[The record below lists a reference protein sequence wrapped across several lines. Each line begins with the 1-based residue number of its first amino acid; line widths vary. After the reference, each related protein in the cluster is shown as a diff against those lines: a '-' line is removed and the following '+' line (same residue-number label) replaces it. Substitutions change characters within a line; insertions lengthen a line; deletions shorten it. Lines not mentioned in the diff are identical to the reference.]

1 MAEPDCAESSFDPNS
16 LRPELLD
23 SIRVTKTANERVVVC
38 FCGEHI
44 KRSIVP
50 HMKKCHTAEWT
61 TWVELFLEFRRH
73 GLSLKKIMRLFQ
85 CGNGQL
91 LFSWTVIDRAI
102 RSSVE
107 RGDNE
112 YSPPPILSVR
122 TWEPPDFE
130 LETTTIWDFPN
141 RGSWAV
147 HIGDYRGNWPPQLVR
162 NIILKYTEP
171 GDLVL
176 DAFMGGGTT
185 LIEAWLLNR
194 HSVGI
199 DVSKLAYQTTSARL
213 ERMQS
218 LSEQDDRTT
227 IESRYRPQ
235 LIIGDSTF
243 ARGNTAYNDV
253 LPGTVNLLCVHPPY
267 LDALT
272 YTDEHPEDLSRIKRP
287 EQFLA
292 RIAAFAEGTIP
303 YLASKNTCAVLIGDV
318 RRGGNIIP
326 LGAWILDAF
335 SRVGFQ
341 LHNIIV
347 KTQHRDRSNEFYFAS
362 TDGYLLAHEYLYI
375 FKWPLLKEAEAC

>member
-1 MAEPDCAESSFDPNS
+1 MAEPDYADSSFDPNS

-23 SIRVTKTANERVVVC
+23 SVRVTKTPKERVVVC
-38 FCGEHI
+38 FCGEHL

-50 HMKKCHTAEWT
+50 HMKKRHTEEWT
-61 TWVELFLEFRRH
+61 TWVGLFLDFRRH

-112 YSPPPILSVR
+112 YSPPPIFSVR

-194 HSVGI
+194 YSVGI
-199 DVSKLAYQTTSARL
+199 DVSKGNY
-213 ERMQS
+213 
-218 LSEQDDRTT
+218 
-227 IESRYRPQ
+227 
-235 LIIGDSTF
+235 IGF
-243 ARGNTAYNDV
+243 
-253 LPGTVNLLCVHPPY
+253 
-267 LDALT
+267 
-272 YTDEHPEDLSRIKRP
+272 
-287 EQFLA
+287 
-292 RIAAFAEGTIP
+292 
-303 YLASKNTCAVLIGDV
+303 
-318 RRGGNIIP
+318 
-326 LGAWILDAF
+326 
-335 SRVGFQ
+335 
-341 LHNIIV
+341 
-347 KTQHRDRSNEFYFAS
+347 
-362 TDGYLLAHEYLYI
+362 
-375 FKWPLLKEAEAC
+375 